1 MRKVLRCKGHNL
13 SQSVTSAIQ
22 VARNHVRDEVL
33 NLTWSQAL
41 WFQQRLDVV
50 KSCMY
55 WDVPWEIENN
65 KVQEALSNQFESL
78 LQQYRVSFLREDLM
92 KNVESSTY
100 TVVKSGQ
107 RYLES
112 MIEAHVGDK
121 LAVPVD
127 KDSKR
132 RVLMDRAGYL
142 YRLHEGYVEDER
154 FYEKREEISVAELG
168 SYRQHCASQY
178 LPARVGCKA
187 GFDGSNC
194 QYAYHTYKGKCIG
207 PAGGLSCQKQHAHE
221 REIISDVK
229 NPCKTH
235 LRAVARAVRLIKCL
249 SREHTWTLW
258 KQSQLKAVLE
268 KRVAGLK
275 RHVKYT
281 KCCPCGCN
289 KPEEMSMIKIDAAQ
303 FFKSASLERGLRRV
317 ADLLRRV
324 ESKFGCNAVAIKKS
338 ARVEGHLCRSNR
350 RSDCT
355 HRVLSFDDIRC
366 TLDFIGKE
374 RYFTVGDVI
383 MKRRGGWPMGGSFSE
398 PGTLVDL
405 NEELRRIDDSD
416 DALQDVGWLVEGMSL
431 EEVVTGIMHV
441 DDALVLSKVFCTA
454 CLEKGMRRLWPSD
467 VGISLEEVGPT
478 VRMLQCHVHAI
489 GVEVHV
495 RPYNPNVPY
504 ALGFAH
510 DQKIAR
516 LGPFFGAE
524 IHSCRTLRV
533 FLHGKILAYNHLMQ
547 GSAQDMF
554 VHVGFL
560 LLEIERLGWPQRW
573 MSLCLCNLSRRHVS
587 PLISACRQVGK
598 QLRHCSVGF
607 LFQPCEL
614 VDLVRSSAVDKAV
627 YAEMSRNWRNGG
639 SQSWRPFGRN
649 QQGADGGH
657 VPKEVLD
664 FMREEQRKRAEERQ
678 ASEMQKHAKDAV
690 MQMFGVH
697 SSASDGAAAGSMQK
711 SQPFEM
717 LKWVAKKLS
726 GNGGDPETSGAKQRK
741 RRKRSTS
748 SSGSCSS
755 STSLRAFRKKDKDK
769 QKKKNKDEKK
779 KARSDKKEK
788 KTVERKLRPLTSS
801 PLSVDKPVM
810 SKERRE
816 ELVKNLKLKIA
827 EDVLMGDDWI
837 TEVAHAAKKDD
848 LQKLAEKNGLSK
860 TGSKHEIVEKII
872 AFMCGK

>member
-1 MRKVLRCKGHNL
+1 MYDTAHVWWLALYLCESRSRLCYSKLWKTGKAR
-13 SQSVTSAIQ
+13 AIATG
-22 VARNHVRDEVL
+22 VWVVL

-55 WDVPWEIENN
+55 WDVPLEIENN
-65 KVQEALSNQFESL
+65 KVQEALTNQFESL

-154 FYEKREEISVAELG
+154 FYEKREEISVDELG
-168 SYRQHCASQY
+168 SY
-178 LPARVGCKA
+178 
-187 GFDGSNC
+187 
-194 QYAYHTYKGKCIG
+194 
-207 PAGGLSCQKQHAHE
+207 
-221 REIISDVK
+221 
-229 NPCKTH
+229 
-235 LRAVARAVRLIKCL
+235 
-249 SREHTWTLW
+249 
-258 KQSQLKAVLE
+258 
-268 KRVAGLK
+268 
-275 RHVKYT
+275 
-281 KCCPCGCN
+281 
-289 KPEEMSMIKIDAAQ
+289 
-303 FFKSASLERGLRRV
+303 
-317 ADLLRRV
+317 
-324 ESKFGCNAVAIKKS
+324 
-338 ARVEGHLCRSNR
+338 
-350 RSDCT
+350 
-355 HRVLSFDDIRC
+355 
-366 TLDFIGKE
+366 
-374 RYFTVGDVI
+374 
-383 MKRRGGWPMGGSFSE
+383 
-398 PGTLVDL
+398 
-405 NEELRRIDDSD
+405 
-416 DALQDVGWLVEGMSL
+416 
-431 EEVVTGIMHV
+431 
-441 DDALVLSKVFCTA
+441 
-454 CLEKGMRRLWPSD
+454 
-467 VGISLEEVGPT
+467 
-478 VRMLQCHVHAI
+478 
-489 GVEVHV
+489 
-495 RPYNPNVPY
+495 
-504 ALGFAH
+504 
-510 DQKIAR
+510 
-516 LGPFFGAE
+516 
-524 IHSCRTLRV
+524 
-533 FLHGKILAYNHLMQ
+533 
-547 GSAQDMF
+547 
-554 VHVGFL
+554 
-560 LLEIERLGWPQRW
+560 
-573 MSLCLCNLSRRHVS
+573 
-587 PLISACRQVGK
+587 RQVGK